1 MKFDEPDFSEED
13 DEKVIAKYKALLTGA
28 EDQAFKDDVNEDSE
42 ASDGAMEMTYVPEAE
57 KNTAA
62 EEKALEDMTPW
73 EKYLNKKKEKNKK
86 KKEKKQSL
94 KESDEINEENEED
107 NEEVPSDVDLND
119 PFFKE
124 ELSSLKST
132 KKDDKISKGT
142 IHILRK
148 HLYSTKLNLISLFF
162 TKTGV
167 FHQNKRI
174 YFSTLR
180 FEHAVV

>member
-1 MKFDEPDFSEED
+1 MKNGCQYPLINYFDDEIDEPEKGENPEVKFDEPDFSEED

-28 EDQAFKDDVNEDSE
+28 EDQTFKDDENEDSE

-73 EKYLNKKKEKNKK
+73 EKYLHKKKEKNKK
-86 KKEKKQSL
+86 KKEKKQSF
-94 KESDEINEENEED
+94 KESDEGND
-107 NEEVPSDVDLND
+107 DDEEVPSDVDLND

-132 KKDDKISKGT
+132 KKDDKVISKGT
-142 IHILRK
+142 VHILRK
-148 HLYSTKLNLISLFF
+148 HIHILLY
-162 TKTGV
+162 KT
-167 FHQNKRI
+167 
-174 YFSTLR
+174 
-180 FEHAVV
+180 

>member
-86 KKEKKQSL
+86 KKEKIGRLFLSETEKDNL
-94 KESDEINEENEED
+94 PEIT
-107 NEEVPSDVDLND
+107 
-119 PFFKE
+119 KA
-124 ELSSLKST
+124 LSYV
-132 KKDDKISKGT
+132 KKGSQRLCKN
-142 IHILRK
+142 
-148 HLYSTKLNLISLFF
+148 NL
-162 TKTGV
+162 
-167 FHQNKRI
+167 
-174 YFSTLR
+174 TLATADR
-180 FEHAVV
+180 VSS